1 MKPTGA
7 LPMKILA
14 LEFSSDHRSVA
25 VVVGGQ
31 LCGRAEE
38 TGAREGHAFSLI
50 EAALSAA
57 GLQRESID
65 CLAVGLG
72 PGSYTGIRSAIA
84 LAQGWQ
90 LARGTEILGIS
101 SVESLAAQAQAEKLF
116 GRVNI
121 IIDAQRS
128 EFYFVRYEVSDS
140 GCRVVAPL
148 RLAGREEILALVR
161 AGETV
166 LGPEV
171 TSEWSTGR
179 RLFPDAAIVGQLAS
193 QRSDFVPGEKLEP
206 IYLRETRFVK
216 APPSRVIPAV

>member
-1 MKPTGA
+1 
-7 LPMKILA
+7 
-14 LEFSSDHRSVA
+14 
-25 VVVGGQ
+25 
-31 LCGRAEE
+31 
-38 TGAREGHAFSLI
+38 LI

-90 LARGTEILGIS
+90 LAHGTKILGIS
-101 SVESLAAQAQAEKLF
+101 SVACLAAQAQAEKLF

-128 EFYFVRYEVSDS
+128 EFYFVRYEVNDS
-140 GCRVVAPL
+140 GCRELAPL

-171 TSEWSTGR
+171 ISEWSTGR

-193 QRSDFVPGEKLEP
+193 QRSNFVPGEKLEP

-216 APPSRVIPAV
+216 APPPRVIPAI